1 MIRLAEK
8 KDLNIIQDIFNKAKI
23 FMRNDGNMHQWNG
36 NYPSDEILLND
47 ISNNNLYVCYSD
59 DLIYGVFYFYIGV
72 DETYNYIEGSWPN
85 NEEYGTIHR
94 IASNGL
100 RRGVFEEVLS
110 FAKIKIS
117 NIRIDT
123 HEDNKFMKEKLN
135 KNNFK
140 YCGIIYINDG
150 SPRRAYQYI
159 VEE

>member
-8 KDLNIIQDIFNKAKI
+8 NDLNIIQDIFNKAKI

-36 NYPSDEILLND
+36 NYPSDEMLLND
-47 ISNNNLYVCYSD
+47 INNNNLYVCYSD

-123 HEDNKFMKEKLN
+123 HEDNKFMQQKLN

>member
-8 KDLNIIQDIFNKAKI
+8 KDLNTIQDIFNKAKI

-123 HEDNKFMKEKLN
+123 HEDNKFMREKLN

>member
-36 NYPSDEILLND
+36 NYPSDEIILND

-100 RRGVFEEVLS
+100 RRGVFEEVVE
-110 FAKIKIS
+110 FAKSKIS

-123 HEDNKFMKEKLN
+123 HEDNKFMREKLE

-140 YCGIIYINDG
+140 YCGIIYITDG

>member
-8 KDLNIIQDIFNKAKI
+8 KDLNNIQDIFNKAKI

-47 ISNNNLYVCYSD
+47 ISNKNLYVCYSD
-59 DLIYGVFYFYIGV
+59 NLIYGVFYFYIGV

-123 HEDNKFMKEKLN
+123 HEDNKFMREKLN

>member
-59 DLIYGVFYFYIGV
+59 DLIYGVFYFCIGV

-123 HEDNKFMKEKLN
+123 HEDNKFMREKLN

>member
-8 KDLNIIQDIFNKAKI
+8 EDLNIIQDIFNKAKI

-47 ISNNNLYVCYSD
+47 ISNKNLYVCYSD
-59 DLIYGVFYFYIGV
+59 NLIYGVFYFYIGV

-123 HEDNKFMKEKLN
+123 HEDNKFMREKLE

>member
-59 DLIYGVFYFYIGV
+59 DLIYGVFYFYIGI

-100 RRGVFEEVLS
+100 RRGVFEEVVE

-123 HEDNKFMKEKLN
+123 HEDNKFMREKLN

>member
-1 MIRLAEK
+1 MIRLAEI

-47 ISNNNLYVCYSD
+47 INNNNLYVCYSD

-100 RRGVFEEVLS
+100 RRGVFEEVVE
-110 FAKIKIS
+110 FAKSKIS

-123 HEDNKFMKEKLN
+123 HEDNKFMREKLE

-140 YCGIIYINDG
+140 YCGIIYITDG

>member
-110 FAKIKIS
+110 FAKSKIS

-123 HEDNKFMKEKLN
+123 HEDNKFMQQKLN

>member
-8 KDLNIIQDIFNKAKI
+8 KDLNTIQDIFNKAKI

-36 NYPSDEILLND
+36 YYPSDEMLLND
-47 ISNNNLYVCYSD
+47 INNNNLYVCYSD

-100 RRGVFEEVLS
+100 RRGVFEEVVE
-110 FAKIKIS
+110 FAKSKIS

-123 HEDNKFMKEKLN
+123 HEDNKFMREKLE

-140 YCGIIYINDG
+140 YCGIIYITDG

>member
-100 RRGVFEEVLS
+100 RRGVFEEVVE
-110 FAKIKIS
+110 FAKSKIS

-123 HEDNKFMKEKLN
+123 HEDNKFMQQKLN

>member
-72 DETYNYIEGSWPN
+72 DETYNYIEGTWPN

-100 RRGVFEEVLS
+100 RRGVFEEVVE
-110 FAKIKIS
+110 FAKSKIS

-123 HEDNKFMKEKLN
+123 HEDNKFMREKLE

-140 YCGIIYINDG
+140 YCGIIYITDG

>member
-123 HEDNKFMKEKLN
+123 HEDNKFMREKLN

>member
-8 KDLNIIQDIFNKAKI
+8 KDLNTIQDIFNKAKI

-123 HEDNKFMKEKLN
+123 HEENKFMREKLN

>member
-8 KDLNIIQDIFNKAKI
+8 KDLNTIQDIFNKAKI

-47 ISNNNLYVCYSD
+47 ISNKNLYVCYSD
-59 DLIYGVFYFYIGV
+59 GLIYGVFYFYIGV

-123 HEDNKFMKEKLN
+123 HEDNKFMREKLN

>member
-8 KDLNIIQDIFNKAKI
+8 KDLNTIQDIFNKAKI

-47 ISNNNLYVCYSD
+47 ISNNNLYVCYND

-123 HEDNKFMKEKLN
+123 HEDNKFMREKLN

>member
-123 HEDNKFMKEKLN
+123 HEDNKFMREKLN
-135 KNNFK
+135 KSNFK

>member
-47 ISNNNLYVCYSD
+47 INNNNLYVCYSD

-100 RRGVFEEVLS
+100 RRGVFEEVVE
-110 FAKIKIS
+110 FAKSKIS

-123 HEDNKFMKEKLN
+123 HEDNKFMREKLE

-140 YCGIIYINDG
+140 YCGIIYITDG

>member
-8 KDLNIIQDIFNKAKI
+8 KDLNTIQDIFNKAKI

-47 ISNNNLYVCYSD
+47 ISNNNLYVCYSE
-59 DLIYGVFYFYIGV
+59 DLIYAVFYFYIGV

-123 HEDNKFMKEKLN
+123 HEDNKFMREKLN

>member
-8 KDLNIIQDIFNKAKI
+8 KDLNNIQDIFNKAKI

-47 ISNNNLYVCYSD
+47 ISNKNLYVCYSD

-123 HEDNKFMKEKLN
+123 HEDNKFMREKLE

>member
-47 ISNNNLYVCYSD
+47 ISNNNLYVCYSE
-59 DLIYGVFYFYIGV
+59 DLIYAVFYFYIGV

-100 RRGVFEEVLS
+100 RRGVFEEVVE
-110 FAKIKIS
+110 FAKSKIS

-123 HEDNKFMKEKLN
+123 HEDNKFMREKLE

-140 YCGIIYINDG
+140 FCGIIYINDG

>member
-47 ISNNNLYVCYSD
+47 IGNNNLYVCYSD

-100 RRGVFEEVLS
+100 RRGVFEEVVE
-110 FAKIKIS
+110 FAKSKIS

-123 HEDNKFMKEKLN
+123 HEDNKFMREKLE

-140 YCGIIYINDG
+140 YCGIIYITDG

>member
-8 KDLNIIQDIFNKAKI
+8 KDLNTIQDIFNKAKI

-47 ISNNNLYVCYSD
+47 ISNNNLYVCYSE
-59 DLIYGVFYFYIGV
+59 DLIYAVFYFYIGV

-123 HEDNKFMKEKLN
+123 HEDNKFMREKLE

>member
-36 NYPSDEILLND
+36 NYPSDEMLLND
-47 ISNNNLYVCYSD
+47 INNNNLYVCYSD

-117 NIRIDT
+117 NIRIGT
-123 HEDNKFMKEKLN
+123 HEDNKFMQQKLN

>member
-8 KDLNIIQDIFNKAKI
+8 KDLNTIQDIFNKAKI

-47 ISNNNLYVCYSD
+47 ISNNNLYVCYSE
-59 DLIYGVFYFYIGV
+59 DLIYAVFYFYIGV

-110 FAKIKIS
+110 FDKIKIS

-123 HEDNKFMKEKLN
+123 HEDNKFMREKLN

>member
-1 MIRLAEK
+1 MIVL
-8 KDLNIIQDIFNKAKI
+8 
-23 FMRNDGNMHQWNG
+23 G
-36 NYPSDEILLND
+36 P
-47 ISNNNLYVCYSD
+47 
-59 DLIYGVFYFYIGV
+59 
-72 DETYNYIEGSWPN
+72 SWPN

-110 FAKIKIS
+110 YAKINIS

-123 HEDNKFMKEKLN
+123 HEDNKFMQQKLN